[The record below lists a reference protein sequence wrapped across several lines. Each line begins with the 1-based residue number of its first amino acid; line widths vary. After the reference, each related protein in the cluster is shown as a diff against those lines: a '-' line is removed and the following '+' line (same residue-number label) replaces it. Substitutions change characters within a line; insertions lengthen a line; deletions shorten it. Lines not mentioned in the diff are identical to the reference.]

1 MKPYFL
7 KRLGSYLIDLMII
20 FMLATFVTS
29 FVPINDKTK
38 QLTEEMTKTL
48 EDASNKESEI
58 KKEVTKTSDVI
69 YQLSRETVINSLIT
83 ITTYI
88 LYFVVLPVYNNG
100 QTLGK
105 KVMKLKIKSLNGN
118 GLTINNMLFRE
129 MILHSILFNIIS
141 TILVMILDKENFII
155 SNYILSCIQMIFF
168 VIIIIMI
175 VIRNDGRGLHDIIG
189 NTIVENEEV

>member
-7 KRLGSYLIDLMII
+7 KRLVSYLIDLIII

-48 EDASNKESEI
+48 ENASNKESEI

-105 KVMKLKIKSLNGN
+105 KVMKLKIKSLNGS